1 METFFVCFSR
11 SIGKEKSHEKHL
23 SDMIL
28 YFLSPNLNKELENEQ
43 FRGCIG
49 RFSPCCRCV
58 SFCSL
63 RVTLAAQDWETDHGV
78 SKCACSGVCTAPTR
92 SWWAQLPSW
101 SLASLWVSADSC
113 PALSGGSRSPREE
126 LQAPPCSLLS
136 IDPRL
141 HPCPLVG
148 CPGLPDPLTWPW

>member
-63 RVTLAAQDWETDHGV
+63 RVTLAAQDWELLVHKKPVWQGWSPGPAVRIMEGFRVERSGQAPGHGD
-78 SKCACSGVCTAPTR
+78 PTELGLGQR
-92 SWWAQLPSW
+92 R
-101 SLASLWVSADSC
+101 
-113 PALSGGSRSPREE
+113 GGQWRSPWVIFASISPFETF
-126 LQAPPCSLLS
+126 LPPLWS
-136 IDPRL
+136 
-141 HPCPLVG
+141 H
-148 CPGLPDPLTWPW
+148 